1 MKAPHKYAAKR
12 RVADYVREN
21 FFLTTSGHFSTPA
34 LINAI
39 TEIGA
44 GRIMFSVDYPFE
56 DFSDAA
62 DWFDHAEISEAERKA
77 IGRTNAMAL
86 FGLQR

>member
-21 FFLTTSGHFSTPA
+21 FFVTTSGHFSTPA

-39 TEIGA
+39 AEIGA
-44 GRIMFSVDYPFE
+44 ERVMFSVDYPFE
-56 DFSDAA
+56 DFNDAA
-62 DWFDHAEISEAERKA
+62 DWFDHAEISEAERKV

-86 FGLQR
+86 FGLRD